1 MFKNRFLRN
10 TWFYFVLIFG
20 YILLYTLNIEH
31 IIYPKKEGEVKSKI
45 DFIYQQ
51 F

>member
-1 MFKNRFLRN
+1 MIRFFKNS
-10 TWFYFVLIFG
+10 WYYFVLIFG
-20 YILLYTLNIEH
+20 YVLLYVIDVENLIF
-31 IIYPKKEGEVKSKI
+31 PRKDGEVKSKI